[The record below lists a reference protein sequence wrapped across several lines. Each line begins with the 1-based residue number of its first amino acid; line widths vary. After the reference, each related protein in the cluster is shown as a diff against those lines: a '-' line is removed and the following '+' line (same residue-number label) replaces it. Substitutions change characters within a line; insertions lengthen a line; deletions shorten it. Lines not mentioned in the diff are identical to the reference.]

1 MNCMLAVDFQNAG
14 VSWNLQELLG
24 GILVLEAMVLLLAT
38 KFSDAVL
45 ITTVWYVV
53 YLMDSFEKA
62 HAVDVDQ
69 TVICIRSLFVISS
82 IFLCMY
88 LLTLQSLVALH

>member
-1 MNCMLAVDFQNAG
+1 MHASCGFPKCRGISESSRIVGL
-14 VSWNLQELLG
+14 S

-38 KFSDAVL
+38 KFSV
-45 ITTVWYVV
+45 ITTV
-53 YLMDSFEKA
+53 LEAMDSFEKA

-69 TVICIRSLFVISS
+69 TIICIRSLFVISS
-82 IFLCMY
+82 FFMCMY

>member
-1 MNCMLAVDFQNAG
+1 MQGYLGILKM
-14 VSWNLQELLG
+14 G

-38 KFSDAVL
+38 KFSDAVM
-45 ITTVWYVV
+45 ITTVV
-53 YLMDSFEKA
+53 

-69 TVICIRSLFVISS
+69 TIICIRSLFVISS
-82 IFLCMY
+82 FFLCMY